1 MIFWLAI
8 LPSSLSSVVPC
19 CSPLADGVGVNENF
33 GGVTKLIDDLS
44 VAIGL
49 VKPGDVNVD

>member
-33 GGVTKLIDDLS
+33 GGVAKLIDDLS
-44 VAIGL
+44 VVIGL

>member
-19 CSPLADGVGVNENF
+19 SPLADGVGVNENF
-33 GGVTKLIDDLS
+33 GGVAKLIDDLS
-44 VAIGL
+44 VVIGL